1 LKVKAL
7 LEVRGKDPSRVRKGR
22 VQAIMLLGM
31 MAGLL
36 FVAAY
41 NAVEAE
47 PQYYATNIAF
57 ASLLFGLLLLN
68 RFGFVHLAGLFT
80 VVLTGVGSFVLM
92 SDELTAAFVT
102 MPIPILIA
110 SYLLA
115 PWAGFV
121 VAAIMIVVA
130 AVFDIATLSLLILLI
145 VAIISYLFAESLERA
160 YRESR
165 YQALHDPLTDLPN
178 RALFLD
184 RLEQELVS
192 AERAGRVVAVL
203 FIDLDN
209 FKVINDSLG
218 HHLGDRLL
226 VEVSRRL
233 SNGLRPRDSAAR
245 FGGDEF
251 TILLTNLWDAG
262 GAVRVTKRLLEA
274 LHEPFV
280 IGNHEVAVSASVGIA
295 LGNVD
300 TARPSD
306 LLRNAD
312 TALYRAKGTK
322 GRYELFRPKMHT
334 QNLKRLK
341 LEEDLRQSIEWGGG
355 FEVHY
360 QPQVTLETRT
370 IAEMEALVRWGHPR
384 RGLVMPSEFIQVT
397 EETGLIVPIGEQV
410 LEEACRQASEWRD
423 QNSRSP
429 TITMCVNLS
438 MRQLR
443 DPDLV
448 DKVERA
454 LRRAALDPNKL
465 KLEITE
471 TAVMEDEQHVISVL
485 RDLRSLGVRISLDDF
500 GSGFSALNRVKNL
513 PLDGLKIDRSFI
525 DGLGEGTVNDA
536 IVRLVVDFAHTL
548 GLKVTAEGV
557 ENERQVA
564 SLTAMRC
571 DLAQGFYFS
580 RPLSSEAARV
590 LVATNPP
597 LRRMS

>member
-1 LKVKAL
+1 MKLKTL
-7 LEVRGKDPSRVRKGR
+7 LEVRGKEPSRRRKGR
-22 VQAIMLLGM
+22 VLAIMLLGM
-31 MAGLL
+31 IAGMLTVATFNAVMGQPQYYLVNGAFSLLLIGLFALNRLGFVYLAGLL
-36 FVAAY
+36 
-41 NAVEAE
+41 
-47 PQYYATNIAF
+47 
-57 ASLLFGLLLLN
+57 
-68 RFGFVHLAGLFT
+68 T
-80 VVLTGVGSFVLM
+80 VILTGLGSFFLIDDQL
-92 SDELTAAFVT
+92 SATFIT

-110 SYLLA
+110 SSLLV

-121 VAAIMIVVA
+121 VAVVLIGAAAILGIGS
-130 AVFDIATLSLLILLI
+130 LSLLILLI

-203 FIDLDN
+203 FLDLDN

-226 VEVSRRL
+226 VGVSRRL
-233 SNGLRPRDSAAR
+233 SNSLRPRDSAAR

-262 GAVRVTKRLLEA
+262 GAVRVTKRLLET
-274 LHEPFV
+274 LHEPFAV
-280 IGNHEVAVSASVGIA
+280 GNHEVAVSASVGIA
-295 LGNVD
+295 LGNGD
-300 TARPSD
+300 TAGPSD

-312 TALYRAKGTK
+312 TALYQAKGTK
-322 GRYELFRPKMHT
+322 GRYEVFRPKMHI

-341 LEEDLRQSIEWGGG
+341 LEEDLRRAIEGGGG

-360 QPQVTLETRT
+360 QPQVTLDTST
-370 IAEMEALVRWGHPR
+370 IAEMEALVRWVHPR

-397 EETGLIVPIGEQV
+397 EETGLIVPIGERV
-410 LEEACRQASEWRD
+410 LEEACRQAREWRT
-423 QNSRSP
+423 QNGRSP
-429 TITMCVNLS
+429 TMCVNLS
-438 MRQLR
+438 MRQLQ

-448 DKVERA
+448 DKVEEA
-454 LRRAALDPNKL
+454 LRRSALDANKL

-471 TAVMEDEQHVISVL
+471 TAVMEDEQHVINVL
-485 RDLRSLGVRISLDDF
+485 RDLRSLGVRIALDDF
-500 GSGFSALNRVKNL
+500 GSGFSSLNYVKNL
-513 PLDGLKIDRSFI
+513 PVDGLKIDKSFI

-536 IVRLVVDFAHTL
+536 IVRLIVDFAHTL

-564 SLTAMRC
+564 SLAAMRC

-580 RPLSSEAARV
+580 RPLSSEAAGE
-590 LVATNPP
+590 LVATKS
-597 LRRMS
+597 LRLMS

>member
-1 LKVKAL
+1 LKLKML
-7 LEVRGKDPSRVRKGR
+7 LEVRGKDPPRLRKGR

-57 ASLLFGLLLLN
+57 ASLLFGLFLLN
-68 RFGFVHLAGLFT
+68 RFGFVYLAGLFT

-233 SNGLRPRDSAAR
+233 SNSLRPRDSAAR

-274 LHEPFV
+274 LHEPFI

-295 LGNVD
+295 LGNID

-312 TALYRAKGTK
+312 TALYQAKGTK

-360 QPQVTLETRT
+360 QPQVTLDTRT

-384 RGLVMPSEFIQVT
+384 RGLVMPSEFIQVA

-410 LEEACRQASEWRD
+410 LEEACRQAREWRD

-448 DKVERA
+448 DKVEGA
-454 LRRAALDPNKL
+454 LGRAALDANKL

-471 TAVMEDEQHVISVL
+471 TAVMEDEQHVIGVL
-485 RDLRSLGVRISLDDF
+485 RDLRSLGVRISLDNF
-500 GSGFSALNRVKNL
+500 GNGYSSLNYVKNL
-513 PLDGLKIDRSFI
+513 PVDGLKIDKSFI

-548 GLKVTAEGV
+548 GLEVTAEGV

-580 RPLSSEAARV
+580 RPLSSEAARA

>member
-1 LKVKAL
+1 MKLKTL
-7 LEVRGKDPSRVRKGR
+7 LEVRGKEPSRRRKSR
-22 VQAIMLLGM
+22 VLAIMLLGM
-31 MAGLL
+31 IAGMLTVATFNAVMGQPQYYLVNGAFSLLLIGLFALNRLGFVYLAGLL
-36 FVAAY
+36 
-41 NAVEAE
+41 
-47 PQYYATNIAF
+47 
-57 ASLLFGLLLLN
+57 
-68 RFGFVHLAGLFT
+68 T
-80 VVLTGVGSFVLM
+80 VILTGLGSFFLI
-92 SDELTAAFVT
+92 DENLKATFIT

-110 SYLLA
+110 SSLLV

-121 VAAIMIVVA
+121 VAVVLIGAAAILGIGS
-130 AVFDIATLSLLILLI
+130 LSLLILLI

-203 FIDLDN
+203 FLDLDN

-226 VEVSRRL
+226 VGVSRRL
-233 SNGLRPRDSAAR
+233 SNSLRPRDSAAR

-262 GAVRVTKRLLEA
+262 GAVRVTKRLLET
-274 LHEPFV
+274 LHEPFAV
-280 IGNHEVAVSASVGIA
+280 GNHEVAVSASVGIA
-295 LGNVD
+295 LGNGD
-300 TARPSD
+300 TAGPSD

-312 TALYRAKGTK
+312 TALYQAKGTK
-322 GRYELFRPKMHT
+322 GRYEVFRPKMHI

-341 LEEDLRQSIEWGGG
+341 LEEDLRRAIEGGGG

-360 QPQVTLETRT
+360 QPQVTLDTST
-370 IAEMEALVRWGHPR
+370 IAEMEALVRWVHPR

-397 EETGLIVPIGEQV
+397 EETGLIVPIGERV
-410 LEEACRQASEWRD
+410 LEEACRQAREWRAH
-423 QNSRSP
+423 NGRSP
-429 TITMCVNLS
+429 TMCVNLS
-438 MRQLR
+438 MRQLQ

-448 DKVERA
+448 DKVEEA
-454 LRRAALDPNKL
+454 LRRSALDANKL

-471 TAVMEDEQHVISVL
+471 TAVMEDEQHVINVL
-485 RDLRSLGVRISLDDF
+485 RDLRSLGVRIALDDF
-500 GSGFSALNRVKNL
+500 GSGFSSLNYVKNL
-513 PLDGLKIDRSFI
+513 PVDGLKIDKSFI

-536 IVRLVVDFAHTL
+536 IVRLIVDFAHTL
-548 GLKVTAEGV
+548 GLEVTAEGV

-564 SLTAMRC
+564 SLAAMRC

-580 RPLSSEAARV
+580 RPLSSEAAGE
-590 LVATNPP
+590 LVATKS
-597 LRRMS
+597 LRLMS

>member
-1 LKVKAL
+1 LKLKTL
-7 LEVRGKDPSRVRKGR
+7 LEVRGKEPSRRRKSR
-22 VQAIMLLGM
+22 VLAIMLLGM
-31 MAGLL
+31 IAGMLTVATFNAVMGQPQYYLVNGAFSLLLIGLFALNRLGFVYLAGLL
-36 FVAAY
+36 
-41 NAVEAE
+41 
-47 PQYYATNIAF
+47 
-57 ASLLFGLLLLN
+57 
-68 RFGFVHLAGLFT
+68 T
-80 VVLTGVGSFVLM
+80 VILTGLGSFFLIDDQL
-92 SDELTAAFVT
+92 SATFIT

-110 SYLLA
+110 SSLLV

-121 VAAIMIVVA
+121 VAVVLIGAAAILGIGS
-130 AVFDIATLSLLILLI
+130 LSLLILLI

-226 VEVSRRL
+226 VGVSRRL
-233 SNGLRPRDSAAR
+233 SNSLRPRDSAAR

-262 GAVRVTKRLLEA
+262 GAVRVTKRLLET
-274 LHEPFV
+274 LHEPFAV
-280 IGNHEVAVSASVGIA
+280 GNHEVAVSASVGIA
-295 LGNVD
+295 LGNGD
-300 TARPSD
+300 TAGPSD

-312 TALYRAKGTK
+312 TALYQAKGTK
-322 GRYELFRPKMHT
+322 GRYEVFRPKMHI

-341 LEEDLRQSIEWGGG
+341 LEEDLRRAIEGGGG

-360 QPQVTLETRT
+360 QPQVTLDTST
-370 IAEMEALVRWGHPR
+370 IAEMEALVRWVHPR

-397 EETGLIVPIGEQV
+397 EETGLIVPIGERV
-410 LEEACRQASEWRD
+410 LEEACRQAREWRAH
-423 QNSRSP
+423 NGRSP
-429 TITMCVNLS
+429 TMCVNLS
-438 MRQLR
+438 MRQLQ

-448 DKVERA
+448 DKVEEA
-454 LRRAALDPNKL
+454 LRRSALDANKL

-471 TAVMEDEQHVISVL
+471 TAVMEDEQHVINVL
-485 RDLRSLGVRISLDDF
+485 RDLRSLGVRIALDDF
-500 GSGFSALNRVKNL
+500 GSGFSSLNYVKNL
-513 PLDGLKIDRSFI
+513 PVDGLKIDKSFI

-536 IVRLVVDFAHTL
+536 IVRLIVDFAHTL
-548 GLKVTAEGV
+548 GLEVTAEGV

-564 SLTAMRC
+564 SLAAMRC

-580 RPLSSEAARV
+580 RPLSSEAAGE
-590 LVATNPP
+590 LVATKS
-597 LRRMS
+597 LRLMS

>member
-1 LKVKAL
+1 MKLKTL
-7 LEVRGKDPSRVRKGR
+7 LEVRGKEPSRRRKGR
-22 VQAIMLLGM
+22 VLAIMLLGM
-31 MAGLL
+31 IAGMLTVATFNAVMGQPQYYLVNGAFSLLLIGLFALNRLGFVYLAGLL
-36 FVAAY
+36 
-41 NAVEAE
+41 
-47 PQYYATNIAF
+47 
-57 ASLLFGLLLLN
+57 
-68 RFGFVHLAGLFT
+68 T
-80 VVLTGVGSFVLM
+80 VILTGLGSFFLIDDQL
-92 SDELTAAFVT
+92 SATFIT

-110 SYLLA
+110 SSLLV

-121 VAAIMIVVA
+121 VAVVLIGAAAILGIGS
-130 AVFDIATLSLLILLI
+130 LSLLILLI

-203 FIDLDN
+203 FLDLDN

-218 HHLGDRLL
+218 HNVGDRLL
-226 VEVSRRL
+226 VGVSRRL
-233 SNGLRPRDSAAR
+233 SNSLRPRDSAAR

-262 GAVRVTKRLLEA
+262 GAVRVTKRLLET
-274 LHEPFV
+274 LHEPFAV
-280 IGNHEVAVSASVGIA
+280 GNHEVAVSASVGIA
-295 LGNVD
+295 LGNGD
-300 TARPSD
+300 TAGPSD

-312 TALYRAKGTK
+312 TALYQAKGTK
-322 GRYELFRPKMHT
+322 GRYEVFRPKMHI

-341 LEEDLRQSIEWGGG
+341 LEEDLRRAIEGGGG

-360 QPQVTLETRT
+360 QPQVTLDTST
-370 IAEMEALVRWGHPR
+370 IAEMEALVRWVHPR

-397 EETGLIVPIGEQV
+397 EETGLIVPIGERV
-410 LEEACRQASEWRD
+410 LEEACRQAREWRTH
-423 QNSRSP
+423 NGRSP
-429 TITMCVNLS
+429 TMCVNLS
-438 MRQLR
+438 MRQLQ

-448 DKVERA
+448 DKVEEA
-454 LRRAALDPNKL
+454 LRRSALDANKL

-471 TAVMEDEQHVISVL
+471 TAVMEDEQHVINVL
-485 RDLRSLGVRISLDDF
+485 RDLRSLGVRIALDDF
-500 GSGFSALNRVKNL
+500 GSGFSSLNYVKNL
-513 PLDGLKIDRSFI
+513 PVDGLKIDKSFI

-536 IVRLVVDFAHTL
+536 IVRLIVDFAHTL
-548 GLKVTAEGV
+548 GLEVTAEGV

-564 SLTAMRC
+564 SLAAMRC

-580 RPLSSEAARV
+580 RPLSSEAAGE
-590 LVATNPP
+590 LVATKS
-597 LRRMS
+597 LRLMS